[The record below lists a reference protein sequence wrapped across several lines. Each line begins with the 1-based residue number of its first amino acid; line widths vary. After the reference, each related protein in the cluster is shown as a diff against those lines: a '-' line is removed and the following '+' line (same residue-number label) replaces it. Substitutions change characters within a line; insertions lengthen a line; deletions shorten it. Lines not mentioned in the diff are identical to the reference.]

1 MNQFIK
7 YFLIFF
13 LTINATKM
21 NAQNQLPNPAS
32 LNDQEKSLVNISA
45 LTAVGD
51 LEKLRTQLNT
61 GLDAGLS
68 VNEMKELLVQL
79 YAYCGFPRSLNG
91 ISTLMNVL
99 AERKLKGITDQ
110 EGNAAKVPASDKDKY
125 EKGRKVLESL
135 TKSEQAKPAPGFGAF
150 APRIDAFLKEHLFAD
165 IFESEVLN
173 FRQREL
179 VTIAALAAMTGVEAQ
194 LKAHIGMGINT
205 GISENQLVELA
216 DLIEK
221 TINITQANT
230 LRKLLSKPEK
240 PIIAPDMLVRISEIE
255 IIPEYLEAYNTILKE
270 EAAASVK
277 IEPGVIAIF
286 PMYVKENLSQIR
298 IIEIY
303 ANKQAYFSHLE
314 TAHFKI
320 YKSGTLKMVKSL
332 KLVDMNAL
340 DTETMQL
347 IFSKMGMNQ

>member
-1 MNQFIK
+1 MNKFIK

-13 LTINATKM
+13 LTINDTKM

-51 LEKLRTQLNT
+51 LKRLRTQLNT
-61 GLDAGLS
+61 GLDARLS

-205 GISENQLVELA
+205 GISENQLVEVA

-221 TINITQANT
+221 NINITQANT
-230 LRKLLSKPEK
+230 LRKLLSKPEN
-240 PIIAPDMLVRISEIE
+240 PIVAPDMLVRISEIE

-286 PMYVKENLSQIR
+286 PMYVKENPSQIR

-303 ANKQAYFSHLE
+303 ANKQAYLSHLE

>member
-1 MNQFIK
+1 MNNFIK
-7 YFLIFF
+7 YFLILF

-21 NAQNQLPNPAS
+21 NAQNQSHIPKS

-51 LEKLRTQLNT
+51 LEKLRIQFNA

-68 VNEMKELLVQL
+68 VNEIKELLVQL

-91 ISTLMNVL
+91 ISALMNVL
-99 AERKLKGITDQ
+99 DERKSKGITDKQ
-110 EGNAAKVPASDKDKY
+110 GNVGEIPATDKDKY
-125 EKGRKVLESL
+125 EKGRKVLEIL
-135 TKSEQAKPAPGFGAF
+135 TKSEQIKPAPGFGEF

-165 IFESEVLN
+165 IFESEVLT
-173 FRQREL
+173 FKQREL

-194 LKAHIGMGINT
+194 LKDHVGMGINT
-205 GISENQLVELA
+205 GITENQLVDVA
-216 DLIEK
+216 NLIEK
-221 TINITQANT
+221 TINTTQANV
-230 LRKLLSKPEK
+230 LRKVLSKPEN
-240 PIIAPDMLVRISEIE
+240 PVIAPDMLVRISEIE
-255 IIPEYLEAYNTILKE
+255 IIPEYLEAYNTILNE

-286 PMYVKENLSQIR
+286 PMYLKENPNQIR

-303 ANKQAYFSHLE
+303 ANKQAYLSHLE

-332 KLVDMNAL
+332 KLIDMNAI
-340 DTETMQL
+340 DHETMQL
-347 IFSKMGMNQ
+347 IFSKMGK

>member
-1 MNQFIK
+1 MNKLIK

-13 LTINATKM
+13 LTTNATKM

-99 AERKLKGITDQ
+99 EERKLKGITDQ
-110 EGNAAKVPASDKDKY
+110 EGNAAKVPANDKDKY

-150 APRIDAFLKEHLFAD
+150 APRIDAYLKEHLFAD

-205 GISENQLVELA
+205 GISENQLVEVA

-240 PIIAPDMLVRISEIE
+240 PIVAPDMLVRISEIE

-286 PMYVKENLSQIR
+286 PMYVKENPSQIR

-332 KLVDMNAL
+332 RLVDMNAL

>member
-1 MNQFIK
+1 MNKLIK

-13 LTINATKM
+13 LTTNATKM

-99 AERKLKGITDQ
+99 EERKLKGITDQ
-110 EGNAAKVPASDKDKY
+110 EGNAAKVPANDKDKY

-150 APRIDAFLKEHLFAD
+150 APRIDAYLKEHLFAD

-205 GISENQLVELA
+205 GISENQLVEVA

-240 PIIAPDMLVRISEIE
+240 PIVAPDMLVRISEIE

-286 PMYVKENLSQIR
+286 PMYVKENPSQIR

-303 ANKQAYFSHLE
+303 ANKQAYLSHLE

-332 KLVDMNAL
+332 RLVDMNAL